1 MLKLSDKVV
10 NSLFKSKLLNFIPK
24 RVIKRLIKK
33 NKIFF
38 IQTSLKNLPS
48 NNYPFLLSLED
59 LDKKKDIYSNNETKI
74 PTNEFPY
81 LSLILKLIF
90 YEKEKFRFLDFG
102 AQYIDNY
109 FFLKNKNRN
118 IEYYYHDLV
127 ENNKIVQEFVN
138 FNNLE
143 NIEVLYR
150 LEDICKKEYDFIYFG
165 SVIQYVNEFKK
176 LLQEILKKKP
186 KYIYFSGL
194 NIYQKNKN
202 NFIICKQFNVFPQM
216 NYCYFF
222 KFDYLVDLICSKN
235 YDLLYCSENP
245 NSKINYSHI
254 NSHLNENC
262 QYLDLFFKINN

>member
-1 MLKLSDKVV
+1 MLKLSDKIV
-10 NSLFKSKLLNFIPK
+10 NYLFKLKLLNFIPK

-59 LDKKKDIYSNNETKI
+59 LVKKKKIYSNNDFKV

-90 YEKEKFRFLDFG
+90 YEREKFRFLDFG

-118 IEYYYHDLV
+118 IEYFYHDLI

-138 FNNLE
+138 LNNLK
-143 NIEVLYR
+143 NIEVIHT
-150 LEDICKKEYDFIYFG
+150 LEDINKKEYDFVYFG
-165 SVIQYVNEFKK
+165 SVIQYVHEFEK
-176 LLQEILKKKP
+176 LLQEIIKKRP
-186 KYIYFSGL
+186 KYIYISGL
-194 NIYQKNKN
+194 NIYYKNTHD
-202 NFIICKQFNVFPQM
+202 FIICKQFNVFPQI

-222 KFDYLVDLICSKN
+222 KYDYLVDLICSKN
-235 YDLLYCSENP
+235 YNLLYCSENP
-245 NSKINYSHI
+245 TSKINYSHI
-254 NSHLNENC
+254 NNHLNENC
-262 QYLDLFFKINN
+262 QYLDLFFKIKN

>member
-1 MLKLSDKVV
+1 MLKLSDKIV
-10 NSLFKSKLLNFIPK
+10 NSLFKSKFLNFIPK

-38 IQTSLKNLPS
+38 TQTSLKSLPS

-59 LDKKKDIYSNNETKI
+59 LDKKKKIYSNNDLKV

-90 YEKEKFRFLDFG
+90 YEREKFKFLDFG

-118 IEYYYHDLV
+118 IEYFYHDLI
-127 ENNKIVQEFVN
+127 ENNKIVQEFIN
-138 FNNLE
+138 LNNLE
-143 NIEVLYR
+143 NIEVVHT
-150 LEDICKKEYDFIYFG
+150 LEDINKKEYDFIYFG
-165 SVIQYVNEFKK
+165 SVIQYVNEFEKF
-176 LLQEILKKKP
+176 LQEMIKKKP

-194 NIYQKNKN
+194 NVYQKFTHD
-202 NFIICKQFNVFPQM
+202 FIICKQFNVFPQI

-222 KFDYLVDLICSKN
+222 KFDYLINLISSKN

-254 NSHLNENC
+254 NNHLNENC
-262 QYLDLFFKINN
+262 QYLDLFFKIKN

>member
-1 MLKLSDKVV
+1 MLKLSNKIV
-10 NSLFKSKLLNFIPK
+10 NYLFKSKLLNFIPK
-24 RVIKRLIKK
+24 RIIKRLIKK

-38 IQTSLKNLPS
+38 IKTSLKDLPS

-59 LDKKKDIYSNNETKI
+59 LDKKKSIYSGNNFRV

-81 LSLILKLIF
+81 LSLVLKLIF
-90 YEKEKFRFLDFG
+90 YEGEKFRFLDFG

-109 FFLKNKNRN
+109 FFLKNKNQN
-118 IEYYYHDLV
+118 IKYFYHDLI

-138 FNNLE
+138 HNNLE
-143 NIEVLYR
+143 DIEIVNT
-150 LEDICKKEYDFIYFG
+150 LEDINKKEYDFIYFG
-165 SVIQYVNEFKK
+165 SVIQYVNDFEK
-176 LLQEILKKKP
+176 LLQDIVKKKP

-194 NIYQKNKN
+194 NVYQKYTHD
-202 NFIICKQFNVFPQM
+202 FVICKQFNVFPQI

-222 KFDYLVDLICSKN
+222 KFDYLVNLICSNN

-254 NSHLNENC
+254 NNYLNENC
-262 QYLDLFFKINN
+262 QYLDLFFKIKN